1 MENINL
7 NHVVIFGYR
16 EKYYVNPNVTVY
28 KNGMLIG
35 MVAHL
40 GRSQFEINE
49 PCELAF
55 NVRYQTITCKVNPG
69 DQIQLSLNR
78 WSGKLTAQLIENSN
92 SHQELIEKNKQQDSV
107 GESGKSTAQLIEN
120 SNSHQELIEK
130 NKQQDSVGESG
141 KSTAQLIE
149 NSNSHQ
155 ELIEKNKQQDS
166 VGESGKS
173 TAQLIENSNSHQ
185 EIIERNKQQDR
196 KGVKKLA
203 IFIVLMGIIVGA
215 CWIPSI
221 LDSSS
226 SSSSSSYTSQYK
238 SFRTAV
244 DDGSIYPGMTYEQIA
259 KICGE
264 SRYVR
269 YSRGRVQYVHYGNY
283 QLCFDNYG
291 RYEYYNYSTY

>member
-55 NVRYQTITCKVNPG
+55 NVRHQTITCKVNPG

-107 GESGKSTAQLIEN
+107 S
-120 SNSHQELIEK
+120 
-130 NKQQDSVGESG
+130 
-141 KSTAQLIE
+141 
-149 NSNSHQ
+149 
-155 ELIEKNKQQDS
+155 
-166 VGESGKS
+166 ESGKS

-196 KGVKKLA
+196 KGVKKLV

-215 CWIPSI
+215 CCIPSI

-226 SSSSSSYTSQYK
+226 SSSSYIEEVRALGFPTGEISEWIGKAMDQKNCELVKVTSVKANGDFCLKLYMDVLK
-238 SFRTAV
+238 YRTFRDTNGEPHKAV
-244 DDGSIYPGMTYEQIA
+244 MTLHFDVYDGYITNGEF
-259 KICGE
+259 KI
-264 SRYVR
+264 
-269 YSRGRVQYVHYGNY
+269 
-283 QLCFDNYG
+283 LD
-291 RYEYYNYSTY
+291 

>member
-40 GRSQFEINE
+40 GRSQFKINE

-55 NVRYQTITCKVNPG
+55 NVRHQTITCKVNPG

-92 SHQELIEKNKQQDSV
+92 SHQE
-107 GESGKSTAQLIEN
+107 
-120 SNSHQELIEK
+120 
-130 NKQQDSVGESG
+130 
-141 KSTAQLIE
+141 
-149 NSNSHQ
+149 
-155 ELIEKNKQQDS
+155 
-166 VGESGKS
+166 
-173 TAQLIENSNSHQ
+173 
-185 EIIERNKQQDR
+185 IIERNNQQDR
-196 KGVKKLA
+196 KGVKKLV

-264 SRYVR
+264 SRYVS
-269 YSRGRVQYVHYGNY
+269 YSRGRVQFVYYGNY

>member
-55 NVRYQTITCKVNPG
+55 NVRHQTITCKVNPG

-78 WSGKLTAQLIENSN
+78 WSGKLI
-92 SHQELIEKNKQQDSV
+92 
-107 GESGKSTAQLIEN
+107 
-120 SNSHQELIEK
+120 
-130 NKQQDSVGESG
+130 
-141 KSTAQLIE
+141 AQLIE

-185 EIIERNKQQDR
+185 EIIERNKQQDSVGESGKSTAQLIENSNSHQEIIERNKQQDR
-196 KGVKKLA
+196 KGVKKLV

-226 SSSSSSYTSQYK
+226 SSSSYIAEARELG
-238 SFRTAV
+238 F
-244 DDGSIYPGMTYEQIA
+244 PTYEINQWIKNA
-259 KICGE
+259 MDQYNCSLVEVTSVKANGE
-264 SRYVR
+264 WCLKLYVD
-269 YSRGRVQYVHYGNY
+269 V
-283 QLCFDNYG
+283 L
-291 RYEYYNYSTY
+291 YYNDFRSKGEPHKGVISLYFEPSDGRIWSGDFKALD

>member
-55 NVRYQTITCKVNPG
+55 NVRHQTITCKVNPG

-92 SHQELIEKNKQQDSV
+92 SHQE
-107 GESGKSTAQLIEN
+107 
-120 SNSHQELIEK
+120 
-130 NKQQDSVGESG
+130 
-141 KSTAQLIE
+141 
-149 NSNSHQ
+149 
-155 ELIEKNKQQDS
+155 
-166 VGESGKS
+166 
-173 TAQLIENSNSHQ
+173 
-185 EIIERNKQQDR
+185 IIERNKQQDR
-196 KGVKKLA
+196 KGVKKLV

-264 SRYVR
+264 SRYVS
-269 YSRGRVQYVHYGNY
+269 YSRGRVQFVYYGNY

>member
-55 NVRYQTITCKVNPG
+55 NVRHQTITCKVNPG

-78 WSGKLTAQLIENSN
+78 WSGKLTAQLIENNN

-107 GESGKSTAQLIEN
+107 S
-120 SNSHQELIEK
+120 
-130 NKQQDSVGESG
+130 
-141 KSTAQLIE
+141 
-149 NSNSHQ
+149 
-155 ELIEKNKQQDS
+155 
-166 VGESGKS
+166 ESGKS

-196 KGVKKLA
+196 KGVKKLI

-215 CWIPSI
+215 CCIPSI

-226 SSSSSSYTSQYK
+226 SPSSSSYTSQYK

-269 YSRGRVQYVHYGNY
+269 YSRGRVQFVYYGNY

>member
-55 NVRYQTITCKVNPG
+55 NVRHQTITCKVNPG

-78 WSGKLTAQLIENSN
+78 WSGKLM
-92 SHQELIEKNKQQDSV
+92 
-107 GESGKSTAQLIEN
+107 
-120 SNSHQELIEK
+120 
-130 NKQQDSVGESG
+130 
-141 KSTAQLIE
+141 AQLIE

-196 KGVKKLA
+196 KGVKKLV

-226 SSSSSSYTSQYK
+226 SSSSYIAEARELG
-238 SFRTAV
+238 F
-244 DDGSIYPGMTYEQIA
+244 PTYEINQWIKNA
-259 KICGE
+259 MDQYNCSLVEVTSVKANGE
-264 SRYVR
+264 WCLKLYVD
-269 YSRGRVQYVHYGNY
+269 V
-283 QLCFDNYG
+283 L
-291 RYEYYNYSTY
+291 YYNDFRSKGEPHKGVISLYFEPSDGRIWSGDFKALD